1 MNKLIKRSMINALGT
16 AAYVATLVTLILN
29 GEKMFGTIDNILG
42 PIAFLL
48 VFVISASITGG
59 LVLGKPIL
67 MFLDGQKKEAVQ
79 LFMYTVGWLALIAII
94 LLIIALSLTK

>member
-42 PIAFLL
+42 PITFLL

-79 LFMYTVGWLALIAII
+79 LFMYTVGWLALIAVI